1 MEVSR
6 GLAIGS
12 AVPNAE
18 DRALAKTLRGPGIPR
33 WRKLLW
39 ASIALAFALFAWRGH
54 AQMIAMPGTSF
65 AGAAPPPDASDRA
78 LSARLER
85 HVRVLATE
93 IGGRSTRV
101 PAGLERAATYVEA
114 QLRDA
119 GYVVLRESYDVR
131 GLRCDNLVVERRGT
145 AKPDEIVVVGAHYDS
160 FLDRPAA
167 NDNAS
172 GTAALIELARIYATR
187 PGPRTVR
194 FVAFTNE
201 EPPHFRQ
208 ASMGSLVNAGRAR
221 GRGDD
226 VVAMMSLETI
236 GYFDARAG
244 SQHYPFPLSAFYPN
258 RGDFIAF
265 VSRVEDRALVRRT
278 IRTFRAAATLPSE
291 GAALSRYATGV
302 DYSDHWSFWKAGYPA
317 LMITDSAFFRDDS
330 YHTRRDTPDHLDYTR
345 VTRVVRGLVH
355 VVDDWQRAP
364 RAALATD

>member
-1 MEVSR
+1 MELSDALAVVS
-6 GLAIGS
+6 AMS
-12 AVPNAE
+12 NAD
-18 DRALAKTLRGPGIPR
+18 DRAAKRALRGRSIPL

-39 ASIALAFALFAWRGH
+39 ASLALGIALFVWR
-54 AQMIAMPGTSF
+54 AYTQMIDMPGTSF
-65 AGAAPPPDASDRA
+65 AGAAPPLSAADRA
-78 LSARLER
+78 LALRLER

-101 PAGLERAATYVEA
+101 PAGLERAADYVDA
-114 QLRDA
+114 QLHAA
-119 GYVVLRESYDVR
+119 GYVVQRETYDVR
-131 GLRCDNLVVERRGT
+131 GVRCANLVVERLGT
-145 AKPDEIVVVGAHYDS
+145 VTPDEIVVVGAHYDS

-172 GTAALIELARIYATR
+172 GTAAMIELARIYATR

-201 EPPHFRQ
+201 EPPHFHQ
-208 ASMGSLVNAGRAR
+208 ASMGSLVNARRAR

-244 SQHYPFPLSAFYPN
+244 SQQYPFPLSVFYPD
-258 RGDFIAF
+258 RGDFIGF

-278 IRTFRAAATLPSE
+278 IRTFRARATLPSE
-291 GAALSRYATGV
+291 GAALSYATGV
-302 DYSDHWSFWKAGYPA
+302 DFSDHWSFWKAGYPA
-317 LMITDSAFFRDDS
+317 LMVTDSAFFRDDS
-330 YHTRRDTPDHLDYTR
+330 YHTPRDTPEHLDYTA